1 MKEQFVLDASA
12 LLSIVL
18 DERGRERVDRIL
30 DRSRI
35 HAVNL
40 AEVVGRLVRSGMPA
54 ERAVATLDELQLEVE
69 EEFGARQ
76 AGFCGALLGSRRD
89 LGLSLPDTISG
100 AESGLACHHRG
111 GPGYCERSHRRR
123 AVASASQA
131 RASDGRGS
139 TLPGCTLAFYFKKL
153 EFPRVDFR

>member
-1 MKEQFVLDASA
+1 VKAQFVLDASA

-18 DERGRERVDRIL
+18 DELGHERVDRIL

-54 ERAVATLDELQLEVE
+54 ERAVAALHELHLEVE

-76 AGFCGALLGSRRD
+76 AEFCGALMGTRRD
-89 LGLSLPDTISG
+89 LGLSLGDCVCLTMAAWSG
-100 AESGLACHHRG
+100 AVAVTAD
-111 GPGYCERSHRRR
+111 RRWK
-123 AVASASQA
+123 Q
-131 RASDGRGS
+131 
-139 TLPGCTLAFYFKKL
+139 L
-153 EFPRVDFR
+153 EGTVVNEETIRIELIR

>member
-1 MKEQFVLDASA
+1 VKAQFVLDASA

-18 DERGRERVDRIL
+18 DERGHERVDRIL

-54 ERAVATLDELQLEVE
+54 EKAVATLDELQLEVE

-76 AGFCGALLGSRRD
+76 AGFCGALLGTRRD
-89 LGLSLPDTISG
+89 LGLSLGDCVCLTTAAWLGAAAVTADRRWKELEGTVVNNETI
-100 AESGLACHHRG
+100 
-111 GPGYCERSHRRR
+111 
-123 AVASASQA
+123 
-131 RASDGRGS
+131 
-139 TLPGCTLAFYFKKL
+139 
-153 EFPRVDFR
+153 RVQLIR

>member
-1 MKEQFVLDASA
+1 MKAQFVLDASA

-18 DERGRERVDRIL
+18 DERGHERVDRIL

-54 ERAVATLDELQLEVE
+54 ERAVATLHELHLEVE

-76 AGFCGALLGSRRD
+76 AEFCGALMGTRRD
-89 LGLSLPDTISG
+89 LGLSLGDCVCLTMAAWSG
-100 AESGLACHHRG
+100 AVAVTAD
-111 GPGYCERSHRRR
+111 RRWK
-123 AVASASQA
+123 Q
-131 RASDGRGS
+131 
-139 TLPGCTLAFYFKKL
+139 L
-153 EFPRVDFR
+153 EGTVVNEETIRIELIR